1 MEKKS
6 LCGLFFCRITYSGS
20 MFVGYVLP
28 QPDYETIGE
37 DGINERVIKLN
48 GRINMNKVPYL

>member
-6 LCGLFFCRITYSGS
+6 LCGLFFCARTYSGS
-20 MFVGYVLP
+20 IFVEYVLP

-37 DGINERVIKLN
+37 DGINERVI
-48 GRINMNKVPYL
+48 